1 MLIVIVNLAAA
12 VNNVIL
18 VRSVEGVIAVVNTA
32 QFSSMSYD
40 AAKPRITQYLT
51 GEMRKQKYQEALAAL
66 KTEYIVEVLTPDTT
80 DAAED

>member
-1 MLIVIVNLAAA
+1 MPRSIVVKEEEI
-12 VNNVIL
+12 
-18 VRSVEGVIAVVNTA
+18 RKFYDDNTA

-51 GEMRKQKYQEALAAL
+51 GEMRKQKYQEALAEL